1 MRVVRL
7 KPYLR
12 ACKRLGLDEAGMQAI
27 ELAIA
32 GAPAAHP
39 VIRGL
44 KGVRKARFPLPGRG
58 KSGGGRVI
66 YYLSITPS
74 IVFMLTAYA
83 KNEQDD
89 LTQAQRE
96 AILAVLQ
103 SLKEDPQ

>member
-1 MRVVRL
+1 
-7 KPYLR
+7 
-12 ACKRLGLDEAGMQAI
+12 MQVI

-39 VIRGL
+39 EIRGL
-44 KGVRKARFPLPGRG
+44 KGARKARFPLPGRG

-66 YYLSITPS
+66 YYLSITQS

-89 LTQAQRE
+89 LTQTQRE

-103 SLKEDPQ
+103 SLKEDMQ